1 MIDPRNDKSTLA
13 IIDPVEFARRQERL
27 YALTLQFGYDPGKV
41 RLIPGVKIID
51 YLGQSFTSEG
61 EALPDGEIRIYYDPL
76 MSDAR
81 MACCLAHE
89 IQHVK
94 YFRVAQA
101 YHQENEDGPL
111 HRQFADF
118 TPEKLAAQGGVSFY
132 ANEHWQAWQG
142 ERLPGLFSR
151 EREVGGSEPI
161 NETIAEVAKALYNWG
176 PDVAINPVWRELQE
190 KINAIYDNLTNGD
203 QNLSPPENCGDNNVK
218 ANKRSAIDHIGATVD
233 SDDGNDQNRQEQ
245 RHGQYGWDG
254 QGERLTTQPETDNH
268 Q

>member
-1 MIDPRNDKSTLA
+1 MIDAMNDQSTRTT
-13 IIDPVEFARRQERL
+13 IDPVEFARRQERL
-27 YALTLQFGYDPGKV
+27 QALTRQFGYDPAKV
-41 RLIPGVKIID
+41 RLIAGVKTFD

-61 EALPDGEIRIYYDPL
+61 EALPDGEIRIYFDPL
-76 MSDAR
+76 MSEAR

-94 YFRVAQA
+94 YFRVARA

-118 TPEKLAAQGGVSFY
+118 TPERLAAQGGVSFY

-190 KINAIYDNLTNGD
+190 KINAAYENLANGD
-203 QNLSPPENCGDNNVK
+203 QNLSPPENRGDDSVK
-218 ANKRSAIDHIGATVD
+218 AYKRSAIDHIGATID
-233 SDDGNDQNRQEQ
+233 RD
-245 RHGQYGWDG
+245 HGHD
-254 QGERLTTQPETDNH
+254 EH
-268 Q
+268 